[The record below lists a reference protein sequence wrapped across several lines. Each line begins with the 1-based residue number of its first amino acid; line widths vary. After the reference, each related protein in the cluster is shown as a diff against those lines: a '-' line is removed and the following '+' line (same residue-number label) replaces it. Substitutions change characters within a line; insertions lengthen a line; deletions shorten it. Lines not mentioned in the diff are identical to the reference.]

1 MFLVLRSAPDVV
13 RCLITYTDWWQPATS
28 SLYQVGAAGRD
39 RNLSEGFRAGLLD
52 HLTERSELCQRM
64 ELIEERDRH
73 LLVLWY
79 VEQLAVEDISRR
91 LRISR
96 RQCFRRK
103 SRAIRTIVQAG
114 EADTAA

>member
-1 MFLVLRSAPDVV
+1 VFLVLRSASDVI

-28 SLYQVGAAGRD
+28 SLYQVGPAGRD
-39 RNLSEGFRAGLLD
+39 RNLSEGFRPGLLD
-52 HLTERSELCQRM
+52 HLNERSELCQRM

-79 VEQLAVEDISRR
+79 LEQLPVEDISRK

-96 RQCFRRK
+96 RQCFRRR
-103 SRAIRTIVQAG
+103 SNAIRMIIEAG